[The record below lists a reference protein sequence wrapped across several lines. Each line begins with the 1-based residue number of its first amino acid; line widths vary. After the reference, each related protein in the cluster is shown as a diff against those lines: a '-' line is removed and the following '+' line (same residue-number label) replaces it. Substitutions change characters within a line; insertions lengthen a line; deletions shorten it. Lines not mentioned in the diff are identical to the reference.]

1 MSKAALHYFPDQI
14 HPVAVHTLFTAAPP
28 PPLLPP
34 VPVCL
39 DILAGAEQITV
50 LQHLLCPLCSSSSCA
65 LHGVGELTLG
75 TRKGCCTPDCPGAQ
89 WTTNVPGELWSHQHA
104 GERGPCTQQVGLQ
117 SSYFIISNRKIN
129 EQLLWTHMPLSGQPF
144 WSGKD
149 CWFTGLGRNGTL
161 SGCCCLPAAAPNCAI
176 LSRMWSKTLL
186 TCGSLHGRAG
196 DCSSVLG
203 HSACVWLWGTGCWRG
218 GCWVQQCPRFPLQ
231 KKRRYF
237 SFYPCSPLP
246 PMITTLSP
254 LHPTDKALWNMTHF

>member
-1 MSKAALHYFPDQI
+1 MVWGAQGSQGVLHTRLPLGTMGHKCPWRAEESPACRGKGSLHSTGGLAIFLLHYFQQSDK
-14 HPVAVHTLFTAAPP
+14 LTA
-28 PPLLPP
+28 
-34 VPVCL
+34 L
-39 DILAGAEQITV
+39 DSRA
-50 LQHLLCPLCSSSSCA
+50 S
-65 LHGVGELTLG
+65 
-75 TRKGCCTPDCPGAQ
+75 
-89 WTTNVPGELWSHQHA
+89 
-104 GERGPCTQQVGLQ
+104 
-117 SSYFIISNRKIN
+117 
-129 EQLLWTHMPLSGQPF
+129 LSGQPF
-144 WSGKD
+144 WGGKD
-149 CWFTGLGRNGTL
+149 CWFTGLGRNGIL
-161 SGCCCLPAAAPNCAI
+161 SGCCCLPAAVPNCAI

-246 PMITTLSP
+246 PVITTLSP